1 MRLEEIEQ
9 LLRKYRKNTCTQEE
23 KVFVEDLF
31 DRIQNQ
37 DDWVVPQGQSPEIHD
52 RMLSYIQSHIEE
64 IEAPVQKILYL
75 RKSFWWAAAVLLLG
89 FFGIYKLLQRP
100 VPPVNMVSLKK
111 KADIAPGQTG
121 AILTLANGKKL
132 VLDSAGNGLLAQ
144 QAGVNVLQQNGQ
156 LAYNG
161 QSQAVLYNTMS
172 TPVGRTFRLVLP
184 DGTRVWLNASSSIT
198 FPTAFE
204 GKERQVTITGE
215 AYFEVVHRVTQKFL
229 VKTGNETV
237 EDIGTKFNIDS
248 YSDEPSIKT
257 TLLEGAVK
265 VAALGNTTRLH
276 PGDQAVLSASAGK
289 LTIDKEVDLDEVI
302 AWKNGV
308 FRFNSVDIHTIMRQA
323 ARWYDMEVSY
333 EGDIHETFSGGISRN
348 VNVSQLFHILGS
360 TDKVSFEINGKKI
373 IVKPKK

>member
-1 MRLEEIEQ
+1 
-9 LLRKYRKNTCTQEE
+9 
-23 KVFVEDLF
+23 
-31 DRIQNQ
+31 
-37 DDWVVPQGQSPEIHD
+37 
-52 RMLSYIQSHIEE
+52 
-64 IEAPVQKILYL
+64 
-75 RKSFWWAAAVLLLG
+75 
-89 FFGIYKLLQRP
+89 
-100 VPPVNMVSLKK
+100 MVSLKK

-237 EDIGTKFNIDS
+237 EDIGTKFDIDS

-257 TLLEGAVK
+257 TLLEGAVR
-265 VAALGNTTRLH
+265 VAASGNTATLH
-276 PGDQAVLSASAGK
+276 PGDQAVLSASVGK
-289 LTIDKEVDLDEVI
+289 ITIDKDVDLDEVI

>member
-1 MRLEEIEQ
+1 
-9 LLRKYRKNTCTQEE
+9 
-23 KVFVEDLF
+23 VEDLF

-37 DDWVVPQGQSPEIHD
+37 DDWVVPQNQSSEIHD

-64 IEAPVQKILYL
+64 IDVPAPKIIYM

-100 VPPVNMVSLKK
+100 VTPVTIAGLNK

-121 AILTLANGKKL
+121 AILTLANGKKI
-132 VLDSAGNGLLAQ
+132 VLDSAGNGVLAQ

-156 LAYNG
+156 LAYSG

-229 VKTGNETV
+229 VKTSHETV
-237 EDIGTKFNIDS
+237 EDIGTRFDIDS

-265 VAALGNTTRLH
+265 VAALGNTTNDATVLH
-276 PGDQAVLSASAGK
+276 PGEQAVLSTSIGK
-289 LTIDKEVDLDEVI
+289 IKIDKEVDLDEVI

-323 ARWYDMEVSY
+323 ARWYDMDVSY
-333 EGDIHETFSGGISRN
+333 IGDIHATFSGGISRN
-348 VNVSQLFHILGS
+348 VNASQLFHILES
-360 TDKVSFEINGKKI
+360 TDKVSFEIIGKKI
-373 IVKPKK
+373 IVKPKESRKIKSIK